1 MSNEKNQPLTIC
13 GYLIVSAILVC
24 LLSSCSPHLNLPG
37 KARIKPHINGNAFV
51 MPDGVKLPMYK
62 WSSYGQPKAILLA
75 LHGFNDYG
83 KFIEEAASFLGDRGV
98 QTYTY
103 DQRGFGRTRYP
114 GIWPGTKALCQD
126 FVNVIR
132 LLKKSALRKDQ

>member
-1 MSNEKNQPLTIC
+1 
-13 GYLIVSAILVC
+13 
-24 LLSSCSPHLNLPG
+24 
-37 KARIKPHINGNAFV
+37 

-62 WSSYGQPKAILLA
+62 WPSYGQPKAILLA

-83 KFIEEAASFLGDRGV
+83 KFIEEAASFLGDKGV

-103 DQRGFGRTRYP
+103 DQRGFGRTPYP

-132 LLKKSALRKDQ
+132 LLKDRHRGMPVYLLGHSMGGAILISALNRYNPPLTDGAIFVAPAVWGRESMPIYQRWLLKM